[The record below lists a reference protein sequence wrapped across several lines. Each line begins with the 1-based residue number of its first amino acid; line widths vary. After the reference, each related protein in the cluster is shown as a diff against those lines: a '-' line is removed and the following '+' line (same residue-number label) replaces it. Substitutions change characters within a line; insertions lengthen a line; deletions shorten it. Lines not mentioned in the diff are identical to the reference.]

1 MSLFGKFK
9 MLEQRVNQLALNQPN
24 SLDVSFFGSDRLKKL
39 EQKVEALA
47 QLHRE
52 SAETIR
58 DLSALKTAVFSQ
70 AARDERRFTQLEDQ
84 CKHLRTDITL
94 SQKRGETTL
103 NALERHI
110 SRLQKSVDEI
120 ESKLAS
126 SHHKLP
132 GACARSTPVIRH
144 EPPEE
149 RAHYTPARKHS
160 YRTDSED
167 DHDDGSWAWDEYPGS
182 DFEGA

>member
-9 MLEQRVNQLALNQPN
+9 MLEQRVNQLTLNQPN
-24 SLDVSFFGSDRLKKL
+24 SLDVSFFGSDKLKRLQERIENL
-39 EQKVEALA
+39 SQYDSHMFSMLREENQHHA
-47 QLHRE
+47 QDIA
-52 SAETIR
+52 S
-58 DLSALKTAVFSQ
+58 LKTTCN
-70 AARDERRFTQLEDQ
+70 E
-84 CKHLRTDITL
+84 LRTTTTRTQID
-94 SQKRGETTL
+94 SRNTL

-132 GACARSTPVIRH
+132 EAQARSTPVIRH